1 MATTSLQSLSYLI
14 ANLMGGR
21 NPQLEAAPLGND
33 LPAPGGGGV
42 DVTGATLAL
51 VKVSLRE
58 NPAYR
63 TAYYVVTTTDLTA
76 TYTATV
82 DGTAVAYNAAVGT
95 PANLAELVADWAA
108 AINANGTVAALVTAT
123 ATDYA
128 GDGVINAV
136 RLVGLGVADYSVAVT
151 VTGTAAVSLYADA
164 SGATMRL
171 LARPNLSPSTD
182 FVNGAARSR
191 ALGWASKP
199 LPDGSRT
206 VTLDR
211 FGWLDESIV
220 VAGLSALDVVLTD
233 IVGDPGD
240 ALPATEYIPQS
251 IICPKRQ
258 ESSQ

>member
-1 MATTSLQSLSYLI
+1 MTTSLQTLSYLG
-14 ANLMGGR
+14 ANLMLGR
-21 NPQLEAAPLGND
+21 NPQLEAAPLANGE
-33 LPAPGGGGV
+33 PAAAAGGV

-58 NPAYR
+58 HPAYR

-82 DGTAVAYNAAVGT
+82 DGTGVAYDASAGT

-136 RLVGLGVADYSVAVT
+136 RLVGIGAADYSVART
-151 VTGTAAVSLYADA
+151 VTGIAAVSVYADA
-164 SGATMRL
+164 SGATMRM
-171 LARPNLSPSTD
+171 LARPNLSPSSAY
-182 FVNGAARSR
+182 VAGPSRSR
-191 ALGWASKP
+191 ALGWASKA
-199 LPDGSRT
+199 LPGGVLTRSLDGY
-206 VTLDR
+206 
-211 FGWLDESIV
+211 GYIDESV
-220 VAGLSALDVVLTD
+220 LCAGLAALDVVLTD
-233 IVGDPGD
+233 ITGD
-240 ALPATEYIPQS
+240 ASDGGTVVLLTQAIV
-251 IICPKRQ
+251 CPKRQ